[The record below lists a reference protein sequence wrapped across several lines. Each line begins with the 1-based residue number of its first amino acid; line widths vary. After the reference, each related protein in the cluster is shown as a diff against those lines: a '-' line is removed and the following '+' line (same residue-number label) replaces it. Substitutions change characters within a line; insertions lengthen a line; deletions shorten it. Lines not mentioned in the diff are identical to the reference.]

1 MSASVSLSSLQH
13 PRTPPPSPADDADFA
28 IDDASSLMLRTLAS
42 LSKDGNRRDEAS
54 AALWREAA
62 CIDNLT
68 LDTELTA
75 LVASIRDDRAN
86 LRFELQ
92 HKAAPD
98 LGNER
103 FIKAGSG
110 LLGVLNTIHA
120 AMTDA
125 NEQAGRFDDRLDAFA
140 VDLDSTASILDV
152 QLRIDAMRSDLFR
165 LTHSLSTLGERLTAG
180 HQEVGRLQGALQL
193 ARAQASVD
201 PLSGILNRRGFELEL
216 DRLRSRHVDPSTPL
230 PMPLSIVMLDIDHFK
245 NINDHYGH
253 AFGDQVIRA
262 VAQSLVALTQR
273 RDTAARLGGEE
284 FVLLLPDTPATGA
297 REVAERI
304 RRAIAGGRIRAREA
318 ESPIGQVTVSCGVT
332 QVLPDESVDEAML
345 RADRALY
352 RAKQSGRDRT
362 VLAA

>member
-1 MSASVSLSSLQH
+1 MSVSLTLSSLQH
-13 PRTPPPSPADDADFA
+13 PRMPPQSQAHDADFA

-42 LSKDGNRRDEAS
+42 LSKHRNRPDEAS

-68 LDTELTA
+68 LDTELSA
-75 LVASIRDDRAN
+75 LVASIRDDRTD
-86 LRFELQ
+86 LRFELL

-98 LGNER
+98 IGDDS

-140 VDLDSTASILDV
+140 VDLDSAASVLDL

-165 LTHSLSTLGERLTAG
+165 LTHSLSTLGERLTTG
-180 HQEVGRLQGALQL
+180 HQEVGRLQGALQQ
-193 ARAQASVD
+193 AREQASVD
-201 PLSGILNRRGFELEL
+201 PLSGILNRRGFDLELE
-216 DRLRSRHVDPSTPL
+216 RIRSSHVDAA
-230 PMPLSIVMLDIDHFK
+230 MPLSIVMVDIDHFK

-273 RDTAARLGGEE
+273 KDTAARLGGEE
-284 FVLLLPDTPATGA
+284 FVLLLPDTPMQGA

-304 RRAIAGGRIRAREA
+304 RRAIAGGRIRTRDA

-332 QVLPDESVDEAML
+332 QVLPDESVDDAMV

-352 RAKQSGRDRT
+352 RAKQSGRNRT
-362 VLAA
+362 VLSV